1 MNVNSGGAR
10 AKMAP
15 VTRKRRV
22 APAQADVDA
31 ACGEAETEEAHTTL
45 GSRAVRPNPPRLHAS
60 SYSTT
65 SSKRS
70 RTSSPTKSS
79 AAPRSLDK
87 PIGTGDLVV
96 QMDTLP
102 EDMQQLMRAVKEC
115 ADGFETVPEDCK
127 KPSSKHPNPPSAAET
142 RSSTALKP
150 TVLSLGRAPT
160 LDLGDRVSTRAREC
174 RATQEYEAAWNSLVH
189 GPLLDYA
196 QHTSRHHLRVDVANV
211 TTAQLSVRLKPRF
224 PNSLR
229 PVQGKMVDFAVVLK
243 RTPTTDRGYDSS
255 SCEGGT
261 PT

>member
-22 APAQADVDA
+22 APEQADVDA

-65 SSKRS
+65 SSKRP

-150 TVLSLGRAPT
+150 TVLSSGGRRPSTLATVSLPARANAAPPKST
-160 LDLGDRVSTRAREC
+160 KQHGTVSFMDRSST
-174 RATQEYEAAWNSLVH
+174 THNIH
-189 GPLLDYA
+189 PDTIYA
-196 QHTSRHHLRVDVANV
+196 STS
-211 TTAQLSVRLKPRF
+211 PM
-224 PNSLR
+224 LR
-229 PVQGKMVDFAVVLK
+229 P
-243 RTPTTDRGYDSS
+243 PSS
-255 SCEGGT
+255 PCA
-261 PT
+261 